1 MDYDEKIKLR
11 VISLLVSKQLVT
23 SALIVLIGGVASL
36 FLMDGHNTPRIF
48 LAMLGIFYIAI
59 LGKELYKVGKEL
71 RKYLYDNKGD
81 EK

>member
-11 VISLLVSKQLVT
+11 VKSLLVSKQLVK

-48 LAMLGIFYIAI
+48 LIHAWYI
-59 LGKELYKVGKEL
+59 LYCNPWKRVVQSWK
-71 RKYLYDNKGD
+71 RA
-81 EK
+81 